1 MIKHICLL
9 MAMRDEALPIISE
22 LALKPV
28 ELLPDYLPFQMFQ
41 GQLDEL
47 IVSLVVSGRD
57 PRYDVDNIGT
67 QAATLMAYVA
77 IEHLKPDLVISAGT
91 AGGFARQGA
100 DIGTVYLSSDRFVYH
115 DRRVPLP
122 GFDESGIGHYPA
134 MDVSNM
140 ASDLELPVGVISTG
154 SSLEKSE
161 RDIEVIEGYNAVAKE
176 MEAAAI
182 AWVCWIRQQP
192 FLAIK
197 SITNLLD
204 QPGASEQQ
212 FVHNL
217 KFACSQLQQQVI
229 RVLDYCR
236 NKTIEQLAEVD
247 TARPL

>member
-9 MAMRDEALPIISE
+9 MAMRDEALPIISK
-22 LALKPV
+22 LGLQPV
-28 ELLPDYLPFQMFQ
+28 NLLPGDLPFQLYQ
-41 GQLDEL
+41 GQLEQL
-47 IVSLVVSGRD
+47 TLSLVISGRD

-77 IEHLKPDLVISAGT
+77 IEHLKPDLIVSAGT

-100 DIGTVYLSSDRFVYH
+100 NIGTVYLSNDRFVYH

-122 GFDESGIGHYPA
+122 GFDDSGIGHYPA
-134 MDVSNM
+134 MDVSKM
-140 ASDLELPVGVISTG
+140 ASQLGLPVGVVSTG

-161 RDIEVIEGYNAVAKE
+161 RDIDVIENYNAVAKE

-182 AWVCWIRQQP
+182 AWVCWIKQQP

-204 QPGASEQQ
+204 LPGTSEEQ
-212 FVHNL
+212 FVENL
-217 KFACSQLQQQVI
+217 EFACSQLQQQVL
-229 RVLDYCR
+229 RVLLYC
-236 NKTIEQLAEVD
+236 NEKTIEQLAED
-247 TARPL
+247 NTASAL